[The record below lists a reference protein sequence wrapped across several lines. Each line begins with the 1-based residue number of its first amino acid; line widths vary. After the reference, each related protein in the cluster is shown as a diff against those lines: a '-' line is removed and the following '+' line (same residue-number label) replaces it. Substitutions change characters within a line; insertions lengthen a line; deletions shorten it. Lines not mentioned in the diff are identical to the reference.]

1 MQLVLIGPPG
11 AGKGTIAARLAA
23 RFGLVHLSTGDLLRE
38 ASAAGTPLG
47 EKTKAYVDAGRLV
60 PQEILG
66 EVVAERVRGERAFVL
81 DGYPRTVEQAEFLA
95 ALPAVGIAGALYV
108 AVPEGEIVRRLAARV
123 VCASCG
129 AVGETAVENAACPK
143 CGGTAWEP
151 RPDDRPETVAER
163 YAVYMQDT
171 APVIDYYRDR
181 GLLVEID
188 GKGDREEVWARVEA
202 AVAALA
208 GDDDNG

>member
-38 ASAAGTPLG
+38 ASAAGSPLG
-47 EKTKAYVDAGRLV
+47 EKTKAYVETGRLV
-60 PQEILG
+60 PQKILG
-66 EVVAERVRGERAFVL
+66 EVVAERVRGEKAFVL
-81 DGYPRTVEQAEFLA
+81 DGYPRTLEQAEFLA
-95 ALPAVGIAGALYV
+95 ALPSVALAGVLYV

-129 AVGETAVENAACPK
+129 AVSAENAACPK
-143 CGGTAWEP
+143 CGGTAWES
-151 RPDDRPETVAER
+151 RADDRPETVKER
-163 YAVYMQDT
+163 YAVYMRDT
-171 APVIDYYRDR
+171 APVIDFYRDR
-181 GLLVEID
+181 GLLLEIE
-188 GKGDREEVWARVEA
+188 GTGDREEVWACVEA